1 MQAMSEATPKPTPK
15 PTPKSIRQPRRRY
28 SSPLRAAQADR
39 TRAQVLAAAATCF
52 EESGWAGTTVA
63 AIAERAGVAVETIYS
78 AFGSKKAVLRQV
90 IDVAV
95 VGDSEPVPLAE
106 REVFTRL
113 SEGARDARIDA
124 GIEML
129 TDIHGRLAKVWRTVG
144 EAAASDPEID
154 GWRVH
159 WDEGR
164 RVDTRRSMEL
174 ILGEPIDDVTLDLL
188 WGILSH
194 EFYAMLVFDRGLDRG
209 QYVERVHEAVIR
221 LVAR

>member
-1 MQAMSEATPKPTPK
+1 MPKAAPKPTRK
-15 PTPKSIRQPRRRY
+15 PTPTATPRRRY

-39 TRAQVLAAAATCF
+39 TRAQVLAAAAACF

-78 AFGSKKAVLRQV
+78 GFGSKKALLRQV

-95 VGDSEPVPLAE
+95 VGDTEPVPLAD

-113 SEGARDARIDA
+113 GEGSRDERIRA
-124 GIEML
+124 GIAML
-129 TDIHGRLAKVWRTVG
+129 TAVHGRLAKVWRAVG

-154 GWRVH
+154 GWRVQ

-164 RVDTRRSMEL
+164 RVDTQRSVEL
-174 ILGEPIDDVTLDLL
+174 ILGEPIDEVTLDLL

-194 EFYAMLVFDRGLDRG
+194 EFYAMLVFDRGLDDD
-209 QYVERVHEAVIR
+209 QYAERAREAVVR

>member
-1 MQAMSEATPKPTPK
+1 MERSTMQAMPTATPKPTPK
-15 PTPKSIRQPRRRY
+15 STRQPRRRY

-78 AFGSKKAVLRQV
+78 GFGSKKAVLRQV

-113 SEGARDARIDA
+113 AEGPRDARMDA
-124 GIEML
+124 GIE
-129 TDIHGRLAKVWRTVG
+129 RL
-144 EAAASDPEID
+144 
-154 GWRVH
+154 
-159 WDEGR
+159 
-164 RVDTRRSMEL
+164 
-174 ILGEPIDDVTLDLL
+174 
-188 WGILSH
+188 
-194 EFYAMLVFDRGLDRG
+194 
-209 QYVERVHEAVIR
+209 
-221 LVAR
+221 